1 MGGRWQS
8 RFAGFGGLTARQLAV
23 NGSMVRRMRELAVFG
38 LFGLFLQACCSCPQP
53 EAPDSASA
61 APATEVEAPAA
72 PKVTAEPAAVAA
84 PAAEPVA
91 APPKEEPKPAKPPAV
106 EPQFTDGMS
115 VAEAIK
121 AVPQGAERANIDQET
136 LSKPIQ
142 DFAVYEP
149 CKPGSAHIKMKIAVW
164 DGKAVGLDVTA
175 TPKNEKLVA
184 CVKDR
189 LKTLTWQAHVKS
201 LNTVE
206 YSF

>member
-1 MGGRWQS
+1 MRVLAACWVLGLSVAGCGG
-8 RFAGFGGLTARQLAV
+8 
-23 NGSMVRRMRELAVFG
+23 
-38 LFGLFLQACCSCPQP
+38 
-53 EAPDSASA
+53 SA
-61 APATEVEAPAA
+61 APAEAPVAEVA
-72 PKVTAEPAAVAA
+72 PPAPPPAPVEPIEEA
-84 PAAEPVA
+84 
-91 APPKEEPKPAKPPAV
+91 PKEEPKPEKPPVA

-115 VAEAIK
+115 VAEAVK

-149 CKPGSAHIKMKIAVW
+149 CKPGTAQIKMTVAVW
-164 DGKAVGLDVTA
+164 NGKAVGIDVVA
-175 TPKNEKLVA
+175 TPKNDKLVA

-189 LKTLTWQAHVKS
+189 IKGLTWQARVKS

>member
-1 MGGRWQS
+1 
-8 RFAGFGGLTARQLAV
+8 
-23 NGSMVRRMRELAVFG
+23 MRSGAAFSVLG
-38 LFGLFLQACCSCPQP
+38 IFLQACCSCPQP
-53 EAPDSASA
+53 AAGPDSVEALPA
-61 APATEVEAPAA
+61 AEAVGPVAPFAPAV
-72 PKVTAEPAAVAA
+72 VAEPAPQPA
-84 PAAEPVA
+84 PEPVA
-91 APPKEEPKPAKPPAV
+91 PVPPKETPKPVAA

-115 VAEAIK
+115 VAEAIL

-142 DFAVYEP
+142 DFAIYEP
-149 CKPGSAHIKMKIAVW
+149 CKPGSAHIKLRIAVW
-164 DGKAVGLDVTA
+164 NGKAVGLDVTA
-175 TPKNEKLVA
+175 TPKNDKLVA